1 MADIF
6 APDTTRICAL
16 LERLVA
22 FDTQNPPGRETEAA
36 RFLAEAVAAFGF
48 TAELQDVAEG
58 RANTVARLENGP
70 GPTLAI
76 NSHIDTVPVGIGW
89 SGDPVRLAERD
100 GRLYGRGSCDAK
112 GSIAS
117 MTEAARLLA
126 ARKNDWSGTL
136 LLTFV
141 ADEEINSTGSKQV
154 AQDAKTK
161 RAPIDAVIIGEPT
174 SNQVHAAHKG
184 VLRPLLR
191 VNGQTAHS
199 SRPELGVNAIQKAGL
214 LLSLLDAEDKKL
226 RGRNHELVGPATLTV
241 TRISG
246 GIADNVVPDACEIVL
261 DRRLLPGEEADAALD
276 ELRELL
282 AHAKEE
288 HDISAEVVR
297 IRTASGAAETAT
309 SSPIVRL
316 SLAANAQAAPEGF
329 TGGCDLV
336 HFRAIGSDGIILGP
350 GSLDQAHKPD
360 EFVPKAELVQAAQL
374 YRDIALAMLR
384 R

>member
-1 MADIF
+1 MADP
-6 APDTTRICAL
+6 ARICGL

-22 FDTQNPPGRETEAA
+22 FDTQNPPGQETEAA
-36 RFLAEAVAAFGF
+36 RFLAATVAAFGF
-48 TAELQDVAEG
+48 TAELQEIADG
-58 RANTVARLENGP
+58 RANVVARLDNGA
-70 GPTLAI
+70 GPTLAY
-76 NSHIDTVPVGIGW
+76 NSHIDTVPVGTGW
-89 SGDPVRLAERD
+89 SSDPLRLTERN
-100 GRLYGRGSCDAK
+100 GLLYGRGSCDAK

-126 ARKNDWSGTL
+126 ARKADWSGTL

-141 ADEEINSTGSKQV
+141 ADEEINSTGSKHV
-154 AQDAKTK
+154 AHETK
-161 RAPIDAVIIGEPT
+161 ARRATIDAVIIGEPT
-174 SNQVHAAHKG
+174 GNQVHAAHKG

-199 SRPELGVNAIQKAGL
+199 SRPELGINAIQKAGL
-214 LLSLLDAEDKKL
+214 LLSLLDAEDRKL
-226 RGRNHELVGPATLTV
+226 RDRQHALLGPATLTV

-246 GIADNVVPDACEIVL
+246 GIADNVVPDACEIVI

-282 AHAKEE
+282 VHAKEE
-288 HDISAEVVR
+288 HDIDAEVVR
-297 IRTASGAAETAT
+297 VRTASGAAETAA

-316 SLAANAQAAPEGF
+316 SLAANAQAAPQGF

-350 GSLDQAHKPD
+350 GSLAQAHKPD
-360 EFVPKAELVQAAQL
+360 EFVPKAELLQAAAL

>member
-1 MADIF
+1 MADPARIF
-6 APDTTRICAL
+6 GL

-22 FDTQNPPGRETEAA
+22 FDTQNPPGQETDAA
-36 RFLAEAVAAFGF
+36 RFLAATVAGFGF
-48 TAELQDVAEG
+48 TAELQEVAEG
-58 RANTVARLENGP
+58 RANVVARLDNGP
-70 GPTLAI
+70 GPALAF
-76 NSHIDTVPVGIGW
+76 NSHIDTVPVGTGW
-89 SGDPVRLAERD
+89 SSDPLRLVERD
-100 GRLYGRGSCDAK
+100 GLLYGRGACDAK

-126 ARKNDWSGTL
+126 THNADWSGTL

-141 ADEEINSTGSKQV
+141 ADEEINSTGSKHV
-154 AQDAKTK
+154 AHEAKAR

-174 SNQVHAAHKG
+174 GNQVHAAHKG

-199 SRPELGVNAIQKAGL
+199 SRPELGINAIQKAGL
-214 LLSLLDAEDKKL
+214 LLSLLGAEDRKL
-226 RGRNHELVGPATLTV
+226 RDRQHALLGPATLTV

-246 GIADNVVPDACEIVL
+246 GIADNVVPDACEIVV
-261 DRRLLPGEEADAALD
+261 DRRLLPGEEADAALA

-282 AHAKEE
+282 VHAREE
-288 HDISAEVVR
+288 HDIDAEVVR
-297 IRTASGAAETAT
+297 VRTASGAAETAA

-350 GSLDQAHKPD
+350 GSLAQAHKPD
-360 EFVPKAELVQAAQL
+360 EFVPKAELVQAASL

>member
-1 MADIF
+1 MADPAQILG
-6 APDTTRICAL
+6 L

-22 FDTQNPPGRETEAA
+22 FDTQNPPGQEIDAA
-36 RFLAEAVAAFGF
+36 RYLAATVAGFGF
-48 TAELQDVAEG
+48 TAELQEIADG
-58 RANTVARLENGP
+58 RANVVARLDNGR
-70 GPTLAI
+70 GPTLAF
-76 NSHIDTVPVGIGW
+76 NSHIDTVPVGTGW
-89 SGDPVRLAERD
+89 SGDPLRLSERD
-100 GRLYGRGSCDAK
+100 GLLYGRGSCDAK

-126 ARKNDWSGTL
+126 ARKADWSGTL

-141 ADEEINSTGSKQV
+141 ADEEINSTGSKHVAKESKARQV
-154 AQDAKTK
+154 
-161 RAPIDAVIIGEPT
+161 PIDAVIIGEPT

-199 SRPELGVNAIQKAGL
+199 SRPELGINAIQKAGL
-214 LLSLLDAEDKKL
+214 LLSMLGAEDRKL
-226 RGRNHELVGPATLTV
+226 RDRRHTLLGPATLTV

-246 GIADNVVPDACEIVL
+246 GIADNVVPDACEIVI
-261 DRRLLPGEEADAALD
+261 DRRLLPGEEAEAALD

-282 AHAKEE
+282 IHAKEE
-288 HDISAEVVR
+288 HDIDAEVVR
-297 IRTASGAAETAT
+297 IRTASGAAETAS

-350 GSLDQAHKPD
+350 GSLAQAHKPD
-360 EFVPKAELVQAAQL
+360 EFVPKAELIQAAEL
-374 YRDIALAMLR
+374 YRDVALAMLR
-384 R
+384 G